1 MKTSTNF
8 RKKVRPIA
16 SLRSF
21 RASGKTLCTGLAVSY
36 NLPPVTYFNC
46 NHQDECTFSC
56 HAFLLLWQRIR
67 TASSRHFEC
76 CNVPTSIFTPVFE
89 NKFGKLMQSW
99 PKFRIGISQSE
110 TIDFTVNFKFKLL
123 HTKQLPTSSP
133 RGIISP
139 QRLACLG
146 TLSNPGSVSNFFIC
160 VFPSIIG
167 PNILLKRNSDQ

>member
-1 MKTSTNF
+1 MRIF
-8 RKKVRPIA
+8 DHIGPRVRHNQPV
-16 SLRSF
+16 SL
-21 RASGKTLCTGLAVSY
+21 SY

-46 NHQDECTFSC
+46 NHQDDCTFSC

-99 PKFRIGISQSE
+99 PQFRTGMQFLNRKRSI
-110 TIDFTVNFKFKLL
+110 FKVNFKLKLL

-146 TLSNPGSVSNFFIC
+146 TLSNPGSVSIFFIC

-167 PNILLKRNSDQ
+167 PNILVKRNSDQ